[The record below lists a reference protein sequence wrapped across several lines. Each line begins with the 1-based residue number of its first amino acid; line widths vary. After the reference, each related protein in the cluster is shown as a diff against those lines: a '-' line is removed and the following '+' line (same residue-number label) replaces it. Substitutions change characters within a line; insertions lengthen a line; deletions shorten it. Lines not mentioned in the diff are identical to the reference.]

1 MRTVFP
7 NFVPKAVL
15 LLVSSVAL
23 SGCTILVS
31 SAATG
36 LADNLSGAI
45 LNQDDPE
52 LVRAG
57 APSYLLLLDSFVEGN
72 PNDADILAAAAT
84 LYATYGA
91 VFADDEIRASRL
103 TKRARRY
110 ALTAMC
116 ESYSPACV
124 WPDATYD
131 EFVAS
136 LSGIRPKKAE
146 FLYTYGFASLAY
158 LRAHS
163 SDVNSLAELPQI
175 EALFSHYLDISGD
188 AVNSSA
194 YTYMGILLT
203 LRPPALGGE
212 PERAREYFEKAIAL
226 TDGKD
231 LGAKVEFARGYAKK
245 LYEREMHDRLLNEVM
260 AADPYQDGFILGNVL
275 AQQDAAVLLAE
286 ADDFF

>member
-1 MRTVFP
+1 MRKVFR
-7 NFVPKAVL
+7 NSVL
-15 LLVSSVAL
+15 TAPLLALTFASL
-23 SGCTILVS
+23 SGCASLLS

-36 LADNLSGAI
+36 LADNLSTAI

-52 LVRAG
+52 TVRAG
-57 APSYLLLLDSFVEGN
+57 APSYLLLLDSFVEGS
-72 PNDADILAAAAT
+72 PDDPDILAAAAT

-91 VFADDEIRASRL
+91 VFADDETRASRL

-110 ALTAMC
+110 ALKAMC
-116 ESYSPACV
+116 ESYSPACA

-136 LSGIRPKKAE
+136 LDGIGSKKAD

-158 LRAHS
+158 LNAHS
-163 SDVNSLAELPQI
+163 SDANSIAELPQI
-175 EALFSHYLDISGD
+175 EALFNHYLDISGD

-203 LRPPALGGE
+203 LRPPAAGGE

-260 AADPYQDGFILGNVL
+260 VADPYQDGFTLGNVL
-275 AQQDAAVLLAE
+275 AQEDAAVLLAE
-286 ADDFF
+286 ADDYF

>member
-7 NFVPKAVL
+7 YYVLKAL
-15 LLVSSVAL
+15 LLLISSVAL
-23 SGCTILVS
+23 SGCTVIVS
-31 SAATG
+31 SAANG
-36 LADNLSGAI
+36 LAENLSVAI

-57 APSYLLLLDSFVEGN
+57 APSYLLLLDSFVEGSPNN
-72 PNDADILAAAAT
+72 PDILAAAAT

-91 VFADDEIRASRL
+91 VFANDEVRASRL
-103 TKRARRY
+103 TTRARRY
-110 ALTAMC
+110 ALNAMC
-116 ESYSPACV
+116 ESYLPACG

-131 EFVAS
+131 EFVAT
-136 LSGIRPKKAE
+136 LSDIRPKKAE

-163 SDVNSLAELPQI
+163 SDVNSIAELPQI
-175 EALFSHYLDISGD
+175 EALLSHYLDISGD

-203 LRPPALGGE
+203 LRPAAAGGQ
-212 PERAREYFEKAIAL
+212 PERAREYCEKAIAL

-231 LGAKVEFARGYAKK
+231 LGAKVEYAKGYAKK
-245 LYEREMHDRLLNEVM
+245 LYEREMHDQLLNEVM
-260 AADPYQDGFILGNVL
+260 AADPYQDGFTLGNVL
-275 AQQDAAVLLAE
+275 AQEEAAVLLAE
-286 ADDFF
+286 ADDYF

>member
-7 NFVPKAVL
+7 NFVLKAVL

-72 PNDADILAAAAT
+72 PNDPDILAAAAT

-110 ALTAMC
+110 ALTAIC
-116 ESYSPACV
+116 ESYSPACA

-275 AQQDAAVLLAE
+275 AQEDAAVLLAE
-286 ADDFF
+286 ADDYF

>member
-7 NFVPKAVL
+7 NFGLKAVL
-15 LLVSSVAL
+15 LLVSSAAL
-23 SGCTILVS
+23 SGCTIIVS
-31 SAATG
+31 SAANG
-36 LADNLSGAI
+36 LADNLSVAI
-45 LNQDDPE
+45 VNQDDPE

-72 PNDADILAAAAT
+72 PDNPDILAAAAT

-91 VFADDEIRASRL
+91 VFANEETRASRL
-103 TKRARRY
+103 TTRARRY
-110 ALTAMC
+110 ALKAMC
-116 ESYSPACV
+116 ESYSPACR

-136 LSGIRPKKAE
+136 LTGIRPKKAE
-146 FLYTYGFASLAY
+146 FLYAYGFASLAY

-175 EALFSHYLDISGD
+175 EALFNHYLDISGD

-212 PERAREYFEKAIAL
+212 PERAREHFEKAIAL
-226 TDGKD
+226 TGGKD
-231 LGAKVEFARGYAKK
+231 LGAKVEFAKGYAKK
-245 LYEREMHDRLLNEVM
+245 LYEREMHDQLLNEVM
-260 AADPYQDGFILGNVL
+260 AADPYQDGFTLGNVL
-275 AQQDAAVLLAE
+275 AQEEAAVLLAE
-286 ADDFF
+286 ADDYF

>member
-7 NFVPKAVL
+7 NFVLKAVL

-72 PNDADILAAAAT
+72 PNDPDILAAAAT

-110 ALTAMC
+110 ALTAIC
-116 ESYSPACV
+116 ESYSPACA

-131 EFVAS
+131 GFVAS
-136 LSGIRPKKAE
+136 LSGIRPKNAE

-175 EALFSHYLDISGD
+175 EALFNHYLDISGD

-275 AQQDAAVLLAE
+275 AQEDAAVLLAE
-286 ADDFF
+286 ADDYF